1 MLIRNN
7 EANHNTYTEFGDT
20 RVIIVGDFQRKIAN
34 VKEKVEERLLHPYM
48 FQYINTP
55 VLDEDKLLLLIS
67 ILDQC
72 KLSNKE
78 LENYSITTMLLQ
90 VALDTHEQ
98 VTNTRANN
106 EVLKQRQ
113 LTVLAGVY
121 YSGLYYKLL
130 ADCNDVHAIRMLAQ
144 GIKTINDKKII
155 VYQKDFSEI
164 DTLMNNLKLI
174 ESSLIDQFTEYF
186 RLDGW
191 NDIVENLLFIKRL
204 SKEKEDFVQKK
215 SSIVFDALHT
225 LIFPKHNGS
234 LKDLSFEQ
242 QNYLILI
249 CDRYI
254 EFSKQLLEKAKKG
267 LPRINELLDSRI
279 ISIINQKTMAKTFVE
294 EG

>member
-1 MLIRNN
+1 M
-7 EANHNTYTEFGDT
+7 
-20 RVIIVGDFQRKIAN
+20 IIVGDFQRKIAD
-34 VKEKVEERLLHPYM
+34 VKERIEERLLHPYM

-90 VALDTHEQ
+90 VALDTHEL
-98 VTNTRANN
+98 VTNTSVNN
-106 EVLKQRQ
+106 EVLKRRQ

-130 ADCNDVHAIRMLAQ
+130 AECSDVQAIRMLAKA
-144 GIKTINDKKII
+144 IKTINDKKII
-155 VYQKDFSEI
+155 VYQKDISEI
-164 DTLMNNLKLI
+164 DILMNNVKVI
-174 ESSLIDQFTEYF
+174 ESSLINQFSDYF
-186 RLDGW
+186 QLDGW
-191 NDIVENLLFIKRL
+191 PAIVENFLLIKRL
-204 SKEKEDFVQKK
+204 SKEKENFIQTK
-215 SSIVFDALHT
+215 SSIVFDALQT
-225 LIFPKHNGS
+225 LVFPKHSGS
-234 LKDLSFEQ
+234 LKELSLEQ

-279 ISIINQKTMAKTFVE
+279 TSIINLKPMAKTFVE

>member
-1 MLIRNN
+1 MRLK
-7 EANHNTYTEFGDT
+7 HNTYTEFGDT

-55 VLDEDKLLLLIS
+55 ALDEDKLLLLVS

-72 KLSNKE
+72 KLTNKE

-98 VTNTRANN
+98 VSNTSANNN
-106 EVLKQRQ
+106 EVLKKRQ

-121 YSGLYYKLL
+121 YSGLYYKIL
-130 ADCNDVHAIRMLAQ
+130 AECHDVQAIRMLAQ
-144 GIKTINDKKII
+144 GIKLINDKKII
-155 VYQKDFSEI
+155 VYQQDISEI
-164 DTLMNNLKLI
+164 DTLMNNVKLI
-174 ESSLIDQFTEYF
+174 ESSLIDQFTDYF

-191 NDIVENLLFIKRL
+191 NGIVENFLFIKRL
-204 SKEKEDFVQKK
+204 SKEKDNFVQKK

-234 LKDLSFEQ
+234 HKDLSLEQ

-254 EFSKQLLEKAKKG
+254 EFSKQLLEKAKKE

-279 ISIINQKTMAKTFVE
+279 TSIINQKTIAKTFVE

>member
-1 MLIRNN
+1 MNYN
-7 EANHNTYTEFGDT
+7 KGNHITYTEFGDT
-20 RVIIVGDFQRKIAN
+20 RVIIVGDFQRKIAD

-48 FQYINTP
+48 FQYINKP

-78 LENYSITTMLLQ
+78 LENYTITTMLLQ

-98 VTNTRANN
+98 VTNTNTNN
-106 EVLKQRQ
+106 EILKQRQ

-130 ADCNDVHAIRMLAQ
+130 AECNDVHAIRMLAQ
-144 GIKTINDKKII
+144 GIKKINDKKII
-155 VYQKDFSEI
+155 VYQKGSSEI
-164 DTLMNNLKLI
+164 DTLMNNVKLI
-174 ESSLIDQFTEYF
+174 ESSLIDQFTDYF

-191 NDIVENLLFIKRL
+191 DSIVENFLLIKRL
-204 SKEKEDFVQKK
+204 SKEKDNFVQRK

-225 LIFPKHNGS
+225 LVFPKHNGS
-234 LKDLSFEQ
+234 LKDLSLEQ

-254 EFSKQLLEKAKKG
+254 EFSKQLLEKAKKE

-279 ISIINQKTMAKTFVE
+279 TSIINQKTMAKTFVE

>member
-1 MLIRNN
+1 
-7 EANHNTYTEFGDT
+7 
-20 RVIIVGDFQRKIAN
+20 VGDFQRKIAD

-48 FQYINTP
+48 FQFINTP
-55 VLDEDKLLLLIS
+55 VLDEDKLLLLVS

-72 KLSNKE
+72 KLSNKV

-98 VTNTRANN
+98 VTNTSANN

-130 ADCNDVHAIRMLAQ
+130 AECNDVQAIRMLAQ

-155 VYQKDFSEI
+155 VYQKNISEI
-164 DTLMNNLKLI
+164 DTLMNNVKLI
-174 ESSLIDQFTEYF
+174 ESSLIDQFTDYF
-186 RLDGW
+186 RLVGW
-191 NDIVENLLFIKRL
+191 NGIVENFLFIKRL
-204 SKEKEDFVQKK
+204 SKEKDNFVQKK

-234 LKDLSFEQ
+234 LKDLSLEQ

-254 EFSKQLLEKAKKG
+254 EFSKQLLEKAKKE

-279 ISIINQKTMAKTFVE
+279 TSIINQKTVAKTFVE